1 MLTAATGYEVDK
13 EDWLSYVERK
23 KLYIAKDINNE
34 PKKES
39 NVTSLLRNYK
49 LLNIQRTDSTSRTKR
64 ERFSS
69 VNEIHETDERQAKP
83 KKESNS

>member
-1 MLTAATGYEVDK
+1 MDK

-23 KLYIAKDINNE
+23 ELYIAKDINSE

-39 NVTSLLRNYK
+39 NVTSLLGNYK
-49 LLNIQRTDSTSRTKR
+49 LLNIQIIDSTSRTKR

-69 VNEIHETDERQAKP
+69 VSEINEIDERQAKP